1 LSFPE
6 TKLSLLRLSAKKK
19 SMKNRKNNIWLTVGV
34 IVICVLLI
42 YWLFARTLIVE
53 DENLETTNVPDVIEA
68 APGE

>member
-1 LSFPE
+1 
-6 TKLSLLRLSAKKK
+6 
-19 SMKNRKNNIWLTVGV
+19 MKNRKNNIWLTVGV